1 MCSADYLLWPQKGR
15 RRWHRR
21 LTSVLLLLLALCGPV
36 RTSQDTTQNEIFTQ
50 DEKPVSALSNLS
62 DLEVV
67 VGEMAFTWD
76 EYAADIPENSVGRV
90 YVTPRDSARHRMGIQ
105 LKNDTLGK
113 QARIILLRLSVD
125 PEFFSL
131 LVC

>member
-1 MCSADYLLWPQKGR
+1 MCSAEYLLWPQKGR

-21 LTSVLLLLLALCGPV
+21 LTAVLLLLLALCGPV
-36 RTSQDTTQNEIFTQ
+36 RTSQDTSQNEIFTQ

-113 QARIILLRLSVD
+113 QARIILLW
-125 PEFFSL
+125 
-131 LVC
+131 